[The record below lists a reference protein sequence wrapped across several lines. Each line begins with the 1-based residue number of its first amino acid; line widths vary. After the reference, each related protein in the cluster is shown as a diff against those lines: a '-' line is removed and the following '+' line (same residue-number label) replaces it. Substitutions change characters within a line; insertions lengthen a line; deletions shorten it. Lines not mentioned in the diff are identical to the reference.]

1 MTDTL
6 RHRKNQDSLDTTAG
20 IAVKGKDGVLLMEAG
35 KDIHLTGATLEALGD
50 NGSLILKAGNNIHL
64 DTDTLEAKQDM
75 TENSGNYI
83 RFLRQI
89 NYMVKLSGLNYI
101 LK

>member
-6 RHRKNQDSLDTTAG
+6 RHGKNKDVLHTTAG

-35 KDIHLTGATLEALGD
+35 KDIRLTGATLEALGD

-75 TENSGNYI
+75 TENSDNYI

>member
-1 MTDTL
+1 MKDKIKY
-6 RHRKNQDSLDTTAG
+6 RRQGQGRRPSHGSRKRL
-20 IAVKGKDGVLLMEAG
+20 
-35 KDIHLTGATLEALGD
+35 HLTGATLEALGD

-75 TENSGNYI
+75 TENSDNYI
-83 RFLRQI
+83 HFLRQI
-89 NYMVKLSGLNYI
+89 NYMVKLDGLNYI